1 MDKFLAL
8 NTLLEVADAGGFS
21 KAARR
26 LGVATSSVTRLM
38 DSLEASLGTALLT
51 RTPRKVTLTDAGI
64 AYVEQVGKVLDD
76 LAEADESVFD
86 SGASP
91 VGALRIAV
99 PSTYSRLRLAP
110 HLAAFL
116 ADYPRVFLDVVVA
129 DHYADLALDRIDVA
143 IRIGLPNRDANL
155 VVRKLADNPR
165 YVVASHDYLERSGM
179 PQTPE
184 ALDAH
189 ECLRVAYG
197 GGYRTRQVWTF
208 RGEAVEERVEVRVEV
223 RGHLLSNSLDILLDA
238 VLAGRGIALLP
249 EWLVAAEIRAG
260 RLMRL
265 FQNFEA
271 SPHNGDAV
279 VYAAYLPNRRH
290 SSKVRALVQ
299 FLESRVHT
307 SLEG

>member
-1 MDKFLAL
+1 MDKLLAL

-21 KAARR
+21 KAAQR

-38 DSLEASLGTALLT
+38 DSLEVSLGTALLT
-51 RTPRKVTLTDAGI
+51 RTPRKVSLTDAGI
-64 AYVEQVGKVLDD
+64 TYVEQVGKVLDD

-91 VGALRIAV
+91 VGSLRISV

-116 ADYPRVFLDVVVA
+116 SENPRVFLDVVVA
-129 DHYADLALDRIDVA
+129 DHFVDLALDRIDVA
-143 IRIGLPNRDANL
+143 IRIGLPDRDANL
-155 VVRKLADNPR
+155 IVRKLANNLR
-165 YVVASHDYLERSGM
+165 YVVASHDYLARSGT
-179 PQTPE
+179 PQTPQ
-184 ALDAH
+184 ALEAH

-208 RGEAVEERVEVRVEV
+208 RRDSVDERVEV
-223 RGHLLSNSLDILLDA
+223 RGHLLSNSLDLLLEA
-238 VLAGRGIALLP
+238 VIAGRGVALLP
-249 EWLVAAEIRAG
+249 EWLVGAEIRAG

-265 FQNFEA
+265 LETFDA
-271 SPHNGDAV
+271 SPHQGDAV

-290 SSKVRALVQ
+290 SSKVRSLLQ
-299 FLESRVHT
+299 FLEARLHLSP
-307 SLEG
+307 EG

>member
-1 MDKFLAL
+1 MDKLLAL

-21 KAARR
+21 RAARR

-38 DSLEASLGTALLT
+38 DSLEAALGTALLT
-51 RTPRKVTLTDAGI
+51 RTPRKVSLTDAGI

-116 ADYPRVFLDVVVA
+116 SDYPRVFLDVVVA

-155 VVRKLADNPR
+155 IIRKLADNPR

-179 PQTPE
+179 PQTPQ

-208 RGEAVEERVEVRVEV
+208 RREAVEERVEVRVEV

-271 SPHNGDAV
+271 SPHKGDAV

>member
-38 DSLEASLGTALLT
+38 GSLEASLGSALLT
-51 RTPRKVTLTDAGI
+51 RTPRKVSLTDAGI

-155 VVRKLADNPR
+155 VVRTLADNPR

-179 PQTPE
+179 PQTPQ

-208 RGEAVEERVEVRVEV
+208 RREAVEERVDVRVEV

-299 FLESRVHT
+299 FLESRLHT

>member
-51 RTPRKVTLTDAGI
+51 RTPRKVNLTDAGI
-64 AYVEQVGKVLDD
+64 AYVEQVCKVLDD

-91 VGALRIAV
+91 VGTLRIAV
-99 PSTYSRLRLAP
+99 PSTYSRLCLAP
-110 HLAAFL
+110 HLTAFM
-116 ADYPRVFLDVVVA
+116 ADHPRVFLDVIVA
-129 DHYADLALDRIDVA
+129 DQYADLALDRIDIA
-143 IRIGLPNRDANL
+143 IRIGLPDHDANL
-155 VVRKLADNPR
+155 VIRKLADNPR
-165 YVVASHDYLERSGM
+165 YVVAGHDYLERSGM
-179 PQTPE
+179 PQTPQE
-184 ALDAH
+184 LDAH

-197 GGYRTRQVWTF
+197 GGYRTRQVWIF
-208 RGEAVEERVEVRVEV
+208 RREATEERGEVRVEV
-223 RGHLLSNSLDILLDA
+223 RGHLLSNNLDILLEA
-238 VLAGRGIALLP
+238 ALAGRGIALLP

-265 FQNFEA
+265 FQDFDA
-271 SPHNGDAV
+271 SPYSGHAV

-290 SSKVRALVQ
+290 SSKVRTLVQ
-299 FLESRVHT
+299 FLESRLRT